1 MNKNHPLYQEDI
13 KNILAVNGIDSLRG
27 KSILITGATGLIGV
41 LLIDVLMALGNV
53 KVYAVGRSKEKAK
66 TRLGSYYNNPLFCF
80 IEQDVCSPFADDLNV
95 DYVIPGASNTH
106 PVAYS
111 QFPIETIQTN
121 VKGAEHALQLA
132 ERCNAKVL
140 YLSSVEIYGNAEGK
154 DIFSE
159 NYTGKLNLS
168 NSRACY
174 TESKR
179 LAKALCQSY
188 ISEKGLD
195 IKIVRLSR
203 IFGPT
208 MLKSDTKASSQFIN
222 KAINNEDIIL
232 KSTGIQ
238 YFSYTYAADAVAAIL
253 YVLINGKCGEAYN
266 VSNENCNVHLKDFAE
281 MCAEYN
287 GRKVVFDLPSE
298 VESRGFSIATQAILD
313 NSKLKSLGFVPKY
326 EMKDA
331 IYRTIEI
338 LK

>member
-1 MNKNHPLYQEDI
+1 
-13 KNILAVNGIDSLRG
+13 
-27 KSILITGATGLIGV
+27 
-41 LLIDVLMALGNV
+41 
-53 KVYAVGRSKEKAK
+53 
-66 TRLGSYYNNPLFCF
+66 
-80 IEQDVCSPFADDLNV
+80 
-95 DYVIPGASNTH
+95 
-106 PVAYS
+106 
-111 QFPIETIQTN
+111 
-121 VKGAEHALQLA
+121 
-132 ERCNAKVL
+132 
-140 YLSSVEIYGNAEGK
+140 
-154 DIFSE
+154 
-159 NYTGKLNLS
+159 
-168 NSRACY
+168 
-174 TESKR
+174 
-179 LAKALCQSY
+179 
-188 ISEKGLD
+188 
-195 IKIVRLSR
+195 
-203 IFGPT
+203 